1 MNYIAKNKIMGKTKN
16 RKNTI
21 DARLLESL
29 NYITSE
35 TPFAFSARPLYKE
48 SSIGRTWHWHP
59 ALQMSKIA
67 CGKVRYQVRDLSFVL
82 EEGDVILIN
91 INQLH
96 RYGLEKSGE
105 NSIFSPKNDFAKV
118 INVVYLPEFIAAPE
132 SLTFKK
138 YISPLIVDETRPC
151 IVFKREIPWHREII
165 DLFNKAVEI
174 EEKSHMGDDNIPYEM
189 EIHELYSHIWRCII
203 EHADEI
209 ERCNVSKSKAV
220 AQVRVRQMIDY
231 IEQNFG
237 NKITLDDM
245 AAAACISKRE
255 VSRCFK
261 ENMGRTPFEYLIEY
275 RIAKGKIKLLTTDD
289 TVLEVALQCGFE
301 SASYFTRMFKRYEGI
316 SPLEFR
322 NKMKKG

>member
-1 MNYIAKNKIMGKTKN
+1 MVN
-16 RKNTI
+16 R
-21 DARLLESL
+21 
-29 NYITSE
+29 
-35 TPFAFSARPLYKE
+35 
-48 SSIGRTWHWHP
+48 
-59 ALQMSKIA
+59 
-67 CGKVRYQVRDLSFVL
+67 FVL
-82 EEGDVILIN
+82 NEVSYFGPGAREVLPQEVQRLG
-91 INQLH
+91 LH
-96 RYGLEKSGE
+96 KAFVATDKDLLKFGVADKVLKVLE
-105 NSIFSPKNDFAKV
+105 
-118 INVVYLPEFIAAPE
+118 AA
-132 SLTFKK
+132 
-138 YISPLIVDETRPC
+138 
-151 IVFKREIPWHREII
+151 
-165 DLFNKAVEI
+165 
-174 EEKSHMGDDNIPYEM
+174 NIPYEM